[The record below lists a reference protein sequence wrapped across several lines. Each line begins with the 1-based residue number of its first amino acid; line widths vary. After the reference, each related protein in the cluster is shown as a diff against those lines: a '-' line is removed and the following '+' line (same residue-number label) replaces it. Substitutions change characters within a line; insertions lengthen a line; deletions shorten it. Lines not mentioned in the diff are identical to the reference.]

1 MVIFHSYVK
10 LPEGNQQFQL
20 GVCQTFGFLRPCG
33 DLEIAQDEGFFN
45 AQARLGDVRLGD
57 GIKRGLF

>member
-1 MVIFHSYVK
+1 MDLFHSYVK
-10 LPEGNQQFQL
+10 LPEGNQHFNL
-20 GVCQTFGFLRPCG
+20 GCAKLSGFLRPKRRLG
-33 DLEIAQDEGFFN
+33 DCSGGFFN